1 MSDHE
6 NLIAE
11 LKAATKTVEDQN
23 KAFLELKATNDELRK
38 SLEEKGSADVLV
50 KEKLDRINADM
61 TKSQE
66 VLDNLQLAMKRRDR
80 VSVDANGREIDLDK
94 KALDWARSMDKKN
107 QRSTTE
113 GYTAK
118 DLAEYKAAFD
128 RWSRKGESALSAA
141 EVKALAVGSDPDGG
155 YTVHPDMSGAIVA
168 KIFDTSPMRAYA
180 SVQTISTD
188 SLVGYW
194 DDDEAA
200 ANWESETSTT
210 ANTDTPEIGRWSIP
224 VHNLRA
230 APRASQNVLDDSAWS
245 LEQWLI
251 NKVADKFGRSEATAF
266 VTGAGVDRP
275 RGFTTYTDGTSIR
288 EQVEQ
293 VDTGVN
299 GDFPAAP
306 AGGDTLISALYKLKP
321 QYRAR
326 ASWFMNRLTM
336 SGARL
341 EKDSNGAY
349 IWSPGIAAGQPAT
362 LLGYPVAPSFEDM
375 ADYTTT
381 GALAIA
387 VGDMGSAYQIVER
400 AGMQVLRDPFSAKPR
415 VEFYCT
421 KRVGGGLI
429 NGEAIKLIAFKA

>member
-6 NLIAE
+6 NVIAE

-94 KALDWARSMDKKN
+94 KALNWARSMDKKN

-113 GYTAK
+113 SYTAK

-155 YTVHPDMSGAIVA
+155 YTVDPDMSGAIVA

-230 APRASQNVLDDSAWS
+230 APRASQNVLDDSAWN